1 MSWRYGSQVKSTY
14 CTFMRMGLEILAT
27 TEQACS
33 SDVPFWPHT
42 LILTHAYTHKKKTT
56 HARAHARVRCSTQ
69 IHFESSTSIIFFL
82 LMAKQS

>member
-1 MSWRYGSQVKSTY
+1 MGWRYGSQVKSTY
-14 CTFMRMGLEILAT
+14 CTFMRMGLQILAT

-42 LILTHAYTHKKKTT
+42 LILTHAYTQKKTHMCMYT
-56 HARAHARVRCSTQ
+56 HVRCSTQ